1 MWDEKNASAIC
12 ESKTY
17 KILLTTGSD
26 NTVGRQ
32 SLSDTL
38 LHTLHSFTLL
48 PPSGKTLVVDIK
60 LYNTLK
66 NKIKP
71 PNKHLLILI

>member
-12 ESKTY
+12 ESKIY